1 MEIKL
6 NMFQLKLIAA
16 ISMVIDH
23 TAVMLGT
30 DFMYYMPM
38 RTIGRISYPI
48 FAFLVA
54 NGWNKTHDKTAYISR
69 MMIFAAVSEIPHLLL
84 FGFEKN
90 TGLFNHVVFF
100 TLLYLLVFICLLLY
114 FAVNEK
120 QNKIIYII
128 FSAFYF
134 FMPFFTGRRNVLYT
148 FTYSMFVM
156 AFIDNIK
163 KVPYINIEK
172 GKIPILSVINKKN
185 IILIPLMIAP
195 TLISGEYGFM
205 GALLIVLLSKSIN
218 KNNAFSAFFI
228 VLWALNEYII
238 NLSSITFF
246 IPVLLSA
253 MLCLLYNGKKGSD
266 KKYVFYVFYPLHLF
280 ILGIM
285 RIFCF

>member
-69 MMIFAAVSEIPHLLL
+69 MMVFAAVSEIPHLLL

-90 TGLFNHVVFF
+90 AGLFNHVVFF

-120 QNKIIYII
+120 QNKITYIS

-148 FTYSMFVM
+148 FTYSMFIM
-156 AFIDNIK
+156 AFIDSIK

-172 GKIPILSVINKKN
+172 GKIPILSVINKNN
-185 IILIPLMIAP
+185 IILIPLMLAP

>member
-90 TGLFNHVVFF
+90 AGLFNHVVFF